1 MTRGRYPEKAIKKAQ
16 ETAEERGLVR
26 HYAHTPGRLCDFSIV
41 GPAGLAEIRMKPM
54 RHIRCTP
61 KWLERE
67 AAEDLAA
74 LNMYPSSP
82 QISRELWI
90 SSPAYFRR
98 YFRVCD
104 TGLIELAPDGQLLP
118 VGSPATGPRR
128 SRAGAPAVPATPGSP
143 ELPVPGSPAA
153 ASPGLESPAPSPSP
167 TPDPVSPVNVSPA
180 PVHPAEGTPSKRSV
194 HT

>member
-1 MTRGRYPEKAIKKAQ
+1 MTRGRYPEKSIKNAQ
-16 ETAEERGLVR
+16 ETAEKHGLIW
-26 HYAHTPGRLCDFSIV
+26 HYAHTPVRLCDFSIV
-41 GPAGLAEIRMKPM
+41 GPAGLAEIRIKPM

-74 LNMYPSSP
+74 LSMYPSSP

-104 TGLIELAPDGQLLP
+104 IGLIELTPDGQMLP
-118 VGSPATGPRR
+118 AGSPATGPRR
-128 SRAGAPAVPATPGSP
+128 SRAGA
-143 ELPVPGSPAA
+143 AA
-153 ASPGLESPAPSPSP
+153 
-167 TPDPVSPVNVSPA
+167 PDPVSPVNVSPA
-180 PVHPAEGTPSKRSV
+180 LAPPAEGIPSKRSV

>member
-1 MTRGRYPEKAIKKAQ
+1 MTRGCYPEKAIKEAQ
-16 ETAEERGLVR
+16 ETAEKRGLVR
-26 HYAHTPGRLCDFSIV
+26 HYAHTSGRLCDFSIV
-41 GPAGLAEIRMKPM
+41 GPAGLAEIRIKPM

-90 SSPAYFRR
+90 SSPAYFQR

-104 TGLIELAPDGQLLP
+104 IGLIELAPGGQMLP
-118 VGSPATGPRR
+118 AGSPVTGQRR
-128 SRAGAPAVPATPGSP
+128 SRAGAAAPVPGAPAVPATTGSP
-143 ELPVPGSPAA
+143 ELPVPRSPA
-153 ASPGLESPAPSPSP
+153 
-167 TPDPVSPVNVSPA
+167 PVSPVNVFPA
-180 PVHPAEGTPSKRSV
+180 LAPPAEGTPSKRSV